1 MSRPDAYH
9 WMADKF
15 CLSDEQAHIG
25 MFGNYMCDQVIRES
39 KKLLANQRP
48 RLQAAG

>member
-1 MSRPDAYH
+1 MNTALLEAARQGDQEA
-9 WMADKF
+9 
-15 CLSDEQAHIG
+15 
-25 MFGNYMCDQVIRES
+25 CDQVIRES